1 MFPLRTRSEGASPA
15 KTPALLQT
23 LVQQNG
29 KGHPAPAQADAHA
42 GVNATVTLVA
52 ARRQLLKDC
61 APVPVVAMAM

>member
-1 MFPLRTRSEGASPA
+1 
-15 KTPALLQT
+15 LQT